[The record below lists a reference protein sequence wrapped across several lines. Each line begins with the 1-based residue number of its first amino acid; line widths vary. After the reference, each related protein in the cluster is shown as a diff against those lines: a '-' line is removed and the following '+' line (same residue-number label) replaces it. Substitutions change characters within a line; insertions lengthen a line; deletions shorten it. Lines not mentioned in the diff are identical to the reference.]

1 MPVNILNFIK
11 SLESNYPTI
20 NIHALQKAMDAV
32 TRHYYHYREAKSAH
46 PSIELFLKY
55 FYPYREI
62 DVDRQLSPE
71 LEDVLEEF
79 LEELDTS
86 LHQKRLRNL
95 KRSEARNSTSVHDY
109 INRLFRLHS
118 KLLVVR
124 VDVHY
129 GDEIKDTM
137 TIEEAIDDRDAYL
150 RAVKRRYRNLLGYIW
165 KLEYGVS
172 RGYHYHMAFIFNG
185 NKVQGDISLGRQ
197 LGEFWK
203 SLSREPR
210 TYYNCNADRDKYEEW
225 GAYGIGMVHHD
236 DSEKRHLLL
245 HNALSYLLKF
255 DEALLAEMHER
266 FRSVGK
272 MEVPRRRGPGGRPRA
287 IHDANPVEI
296 PM

>member
-1 MPVNILNFIK
+1 MSVHILQFIK
-11 SLESNYPTI
+11 ALKSNYPTI
-20 NIHALQKAMDAV
+20 NIHAFQKAMDAV

-46 PSIELFLKY
+46 PSVELFFKY

-71 LEDVLEEF
+71 LEDVIEEF
-79 LEELDTS
+79 LEELDMP

-109 INRLFRLHS
+109 INKLFRLHS

-150 RAVKRRYRNLLGYIW
+150 RSVKRRYRNLLGYVW
-165 KLEYGVS
+165 KLEYGVT

-197 LGEFWK
+197 LGEGWK

-225 GAYGIGMVHHD
+225 GAYGIGMVRCD

-272 MEVPRRRGPGGRPRA
+272 MEVPRRRGKGGRPR
-287 IHDANPVEI
+287 VLRERWE
-296 PM
+296 

>member
-1 MPVNILNFIK
+1 MSVHILQFIK

-20 NIHALQKAMDAV
+20 NIHVFQKAMDAV
-32 TRHYYHYREAKSAH
+32 TKHYYHYREAKSAH
-46 PSIELFLKY
+46 PSVELFLRY

-62 DVDRQLSPE
+62 YVDRQLSPE
-71 LEDVLEEF
+71 LEDVIEEF

-109 INRLFRLHS
+109 INKLFRLYS

-129 GDEIKDTM
+129 GDEIKDTL
-137 TIEEAIDDRDAYL
+137 TIEEAIDDRDTYL
-150 RAVKRRYRNLLGYIW
+150 RAVKRRYRNLLGYVW
-165 KLEYGVS
+165 KLEYGVA

-185 NKVQGDISLGRQ
+185 NKVQGDISLGRK
-197 LGEFWK
+197 LGEEWK

-210 TYYNCNADRDKYEEW
+210 TYYNCNADRNKYEEW
-225 GAYGIGMVHHD
+225 GAYGIGMVRCD
-236 DSEKRHLLL
+236 DLEKRHLLL

-255 DEALLAEMHER
+255 DEALLAVMYER

-272 MEVPRRRGPGGRPRA
+272 MEVPHRRGKGGRPR
-287 IHDANPVEI
+287 VLRERWE
-296 PM
+296 

>member
-1 MPVNILNFIK
+1 MSVHILQFIK

-20 NIHALQKAMDAV
+20 NIHAFQKAMDAV

-46 PSIELFLKY
+46 PSVELFLRY

-62 DVDRQLSPE
+62 HVDRQLSPE
-71 LEDVLEEF
+71 LEEVIEEF
-79 LEELDTS
+79 LVELNMP

-109 INRLFRLHS
+109 INKLFRLYS

-150 RAVKRRYRNLLGYIW
+150 RAVKRRYRNFLGYVW
-165 KLEYGVS
+165 KLEYGVA

-197 LGEFWK
+197 LGEGWK

-225 GAYGIGMVHHD
+225 GTYGIGMVRCD
-236 DSEKRHLLL
+236 DLEKRHLLL
-245 HNALSYLLKF
+245 HKALSYLLKF
-255 DEALLAEMHER
+255 DEALMAEMHER

-272 MEVPRRRGPGGRPRA
+272 MEVPRRRGKGGRPRVLRE
-287 IHDANPVEI
+287 HWE
-296 PM
+296 

>member
-1 MPVNILNFIK
+1 MSVHILQFIK
-11 SLESNYPTI
+11 NLESNYPTI
-20 NIHALQKAMDAV
+20 NIHVFQKAMDAV

-46 PSIELFLKY
+46 PSVELFLKY

-71 LEDVLEEF
+71 LEDVIEEF
-79 LEELDTS
+79 LEELDMP

-95 KRSEARNSTSVHDY
+95 KRSEARNSTSIHDY
-109 INRLFRLHS
+109 INKLFRLHS
-118 KLLVVR
+118 RLLVVR

-129 GDEIKDTM
+129 GSKIKDTM
-137 TIEEAIDDRDAYL
+137 TIEEAIDDRDTYL
-150 RAVKRRYRNLLGYIW
+150 RAVKHRYHHLLGYVW
-165 KLEYGVS
+165 KLEYGVA

-210 TYYNCNADRDKYEEW
+210 TYYNCNADRDKYDVL

-236 DSEKRHLLL
+236 DLEKRHLLL
-245 HNALSYLLKF
+245 HNALRYLLKL

-266 FRSVGK
+266 FRSV
-272 MEVPRRRGPGGRPRA
+272 VDLTP
-287 IHDANPVEI
+287 
-296 PM
+296 

>member
-1 MPVNILNFIK
+1 MSVHILQFIK
-11 SLESNYPTI
+11 ALKSNYPTI
-20 NIHALQKAMDAV
+20 NIHAFQKAMEAV

-46 PSIELFLKY
+46 PSVELFLKY

-71 LEDVLEEF
+71 LEDVIEEF
-79 LEELDTS
+79 LEELDMS

-129 GDEIKDTM
+129 GDEIKDTI

-150 RAVKRRYRNLLGYIW
+150 RAVKRRYRNLLGYVW
-165 KLEYGVS
+165 KLEYGVA

-197 LGEFWK
+197 LGVFWK

-225 GAYGIGMVHHD
+225 GTYGIGMVRCD

-255 DEALLAEMHER
+255 DEALLAVMHER

-272 MEVPRRRGPGGRPRA
+272 MEVPHRRGKGGRPR
-287 IHDANPVEI
+287 VLGERWE
-296 PM
+296 

>member
-1 MPVNILNFIK
+1 MSVHILQFIK
-11 SLESNYPTI
+11 NLESNYPTI
-20 NIHALQKAMDAV
+20 NIHVFQKAMDAV

-46 PSIELFLKY
+46 PSVELFLKY

-71 LEDVLEEF
+71 LEDVIEEF
-79 LEELDTS
+79 LEELDMP

-95 KRSEARNSTSVHDY
+95 KRSEARNSTSIHDY
-109 INRLFRLHS
+109 INKLFRLHS
-118 KLLVVR
+118 RLLVVR

-129 GDEIKDTM
+129 GSKIKDTM
-137 TIEEAIDDRDAYL
+137 TIEEAIDDRDTYL
-150 RAVKRRYRNLLGYIW
+150 RAVKHRYHHLLGYVW
-165 KLEYGVS
+165 KLEYGVA

-210 TYYNCNADRDKYEEW
+210 TYYNCNADRDKYDVL

-236 DSEKRHLLL
+236 DLGKVRISHMAREHLMVT
-245 HNALSYLLKF
+245 H
-255 DEALLAEMHER
+255 
-266 FRSVGK
+266 
-272 MEVPRRRGPGGRPRA
+272 
-287 IHDANPVEI
+287 
-296 PM
+296 

>member
-1 MPVNILNFIK
+1 MSVHILQFIK

-20 NIHALQKAMDAV
+20 NIHTFQKAMDAV

-46 PSIELFLKY
+46 PSVELFLKY

-71 LEDVLEEF
+71 LEDVIEEF
-79 LEELDTS
+79 LEELDMP

-95 KRSEARNSTSVHDY
+95 KRSESRNSTSVHDY
-109 INRLFRLHS
+109 INKLFRLHS

-137 TIEEAIDDRDAYL
+137 TIEEAIDDRNAYL
-150 RAVKRRYRNLLGYIW
+150 RAVKRRYRNLLGYVW
-165 KLEYGVS
+165 KLEYGVA

-197 LGEFWK
+197 LGEGWK
-203 SLSREPR
+203 SLSRESR

-225 GAYGIGMVHHD
+225 GTYGIGMVRCD
-236 DSEKRHLLL
+236 DLEKRHLLL

-255 DEALLAEMHER
+255 DEALMAEMHER

-272 MEVPRRRGPGGRPRA
+272 MEVPRRRGKGGRPR
-287 IHDANPVEI
+287 VLRERWE
-296 PM
+296 

>member
-1 MPVNILNFIK
+1 MSVHILNFIK
-11 SLESNYPTI
+11 SLESDYPTM
-20 NIHALQKAMDAV
+20 NIHAFQKAMNAV
-32 TRHYYHYREAKSAH
+32 TRHYYHYREVKSAH
-46 PSIELFLKY
+46 PSVELFLKY

-71 LEDVLEEF
+71 LEDVIEEF
-79 LEELDTS
+79 LEELDMP

-109 INRLFRLHS
+109 INKLFRLHS

-124 VDVHY
+124 VDIHY

-150 RAVKRRYRNLLGYIW
+150 SAVKRRYRNLLGYVW
-165 KLEYGVS
+165 KLEYGVA

-197 LGEFWK
+197 LGEGWK

-225 GAYGIGMVHHD
+225 GTYGIGMVRCD
-236 DSEKRHLLL
+236 DLEKRHLLL

-255 DEALLAEMHER
+255 DEALLAVMHER

-272 MEVPRRRGPGGRPRA
+272 MEVPHRRGKGGRPR
-287 IHDANPVEI
+287 VLRGSLE
-296 PM
+296 

>member
-1 MPVNILNFIK
+1 
-11 SLESNYPTI
+11 
-20 NIHALQKAMDAV
+20 MDAV
-32 TRHYYHYREAKSAH
+32 TRHYYHYRDAKSAH
-46 PSIELFLKY
+46 PSVELFLKY
-55 FYPYREI
+55 FYPYRDI
-62 DVDRQLSPE
+62 DVDRQLSPD
-71 LEDVLEEF
+71 LEDVIEEF

-95 KRSEARNSTSVHDY
+95 KRSEARNSTSVHEY

-129 GDEIKDTM
+129 GDEIKDTI
-137 TIEEAIDDRDAYL
+137 TIEEVIDDRDAYL

-165 KLEYGVS
+165 KLEYGVA

-185 NKVQGDISLGRQ
+185 NKVQGDISLGRK
-197 LGEFWK
+197 LGEEWK

-272 MEVPRRRGPGGRPRA
+272 MEVPRRRGLGGRPRFLQ
-287 IHDANPVEI
+287 
-296 PM
+296 

>member
-1 MPVNILNFIK
+1 MPVHILQFIK
-11 SLESNYPTI
+11 NVKYSCPTI
-20 NIHALQKAMDAV
+20 NIHAFQKAMDAV
-32 TRHYYHYREAKSAH
+32 SKHYYHYREAKSAH
-46 PSIELFLKY
+46 PSVELFLRY

-95 KRSEARNSTSVHDY
+95 KRSEVRNSTSVHDY

-137 TIEEAIDDRDAYL
+137 TIEEAIDDRDTYL
-150 RAVKRRYRNLLGYIW
+150 RAVKRRYRNLLGYVW
-165 KLEYGVS
+165 KLEYGVD

-185 NKVQGDISLGRQ
+185 NKVQGDISLGRK
-197 LGEFWK
+197 LGEEWK

-225 GAYGIGMVHHD
+225 GAYGIGMVRCD
-236 DSEKRHLLL
+236 DLEKRHLLL
-245 HNALSYLLKF
+245 QNALSYLLKF

-272 MEVPRRRGPGGRPRA
+272 MEVPRRRGLGGRPR
-287 IHDANPVEI
+287 VLGGSLE
-296 PM
+296 

>member
-1 MPVNILNFIK
+1 MSVHILQFIK

-20 NIHALQKAMDAV
+20 NIHAFQKAMDAV
-32 TRHYYHYREAKSAH
+32 TKHYYHYREAKSAH
-46 PSIELFLKY
+46 PSVELFLKY

-62 DVDRQLSPE
+62 YVDRQLSPE
-71 LEDVLEEF
+71 LEDVIEEF

-109 INRLFRLHS
+109 INKLFRLYS

-129 GDEIKDTM
+129 GDEIKDTL
-137 TIEEAIDDRDAYL
+137 TIEEAIDDRDTYL
-150 RAVKRRYRNLLGYIW
+150 RAVKRRYRDLLGYVW
-165 KLEYGVS
+165 KLEYGVA

-185 NKVQGDISLGRQ
+185 NKVQGDISLGRK
-197 LGEFWK
+197 LGEEWK

-210 TYYNCNADRDKYEEW
+210 TYYNCNADRNKYEEW
-225 GAYGIGMVHHD
+225 GAYGIGMVRCD
-236 DSEKRHLLL
+236 DLEKRHLLL

-255 DEALLAEMHER
+255 DEALLAVMHER

-272 MEVPRRRGPGGRPRA
+272 MEVPHRRGKGGRPR
-287 IHDANPVEI
+287 VLRERWE
-296 PM
+296 

>member
-1 MPVNILNFIK
+1 MSVHILQFIK

-20 NIHALQKAMDAV
+20 NIHVFQKAMDAV
-32 TRHYYHYREAKSAH
+32 TKHYYHYREAKSAH
-46 PSIELFLKY
+46 PSVELFLRY

-62 DVDRQLSPE
+62 YVDRQLSPE
-71 LEDVLEEF
+71 LEDVIEEF

-109 INRLFRLHS
+109 INKLFRLYS

-129 GDEIKDTM
+129 GDEIKDTL
-137 TIEEAIDDRDAYL
+137 TIEEAIDDRDTYL
-150 RAVKRRYRNLLGYIW
+150 RAVKRRYRNLLGYVW
-165 KLEYGVS
+165 KLEYGVA

-185 NKVQGDISLGRQ
+185 NKVQGDISLGRK
-197 LGEFWK
+197 LGEEWK

-210 TYYNCNADRDKYEEW
+210 TYYNCNADRNKYEEW
-225 GAYGIGMVHHD
+225 GVYGIGMVRCD
-236 DSEKRHLLL
+236 DLEKRHLLL

-255 DEALLAEMHER
+255 DEALLAVMYER

-272 MEVPRRRGPGGRPRA
+272 MEVPHRRGKGGRPR
-287 IHDANPVEI
+287 VLRERWE
-296 PM
+296 

>member
-1 MPVNILNFIK
+1 MSVHILQFIK
-11 SLESNYPTI
+11 NVKSNYPTI
-20 NIHALQKAMDAV
+20 NIHAFQKAMNAV

-46 PSIELFLKY
+46 PSVELFLRY

-62 DVDRQLSPE
+62 HVDRQLSPE
-71 LEDVLEEF
+71 LEDVIEEF
-79 LEELDTS
+79 LEELDMP

-95 KRSEARNSTSVHDY
+95 KRSEARNSTSVHNY

-129 GDEIKDTM
+129 GDEIKDTI
-137 TIEEAIDDRDAYL
+137 TIEEAIDNRDAYL
-150 RAVKRRYRNLLGYIW
+150 RAVKRRYRNLLGYVW
-165 KLEYGVS
+165 KLEYGVA

-197 LGEFWK
+197 LGEGWK

-225 GAYGIGMVHHD
+225 GTYGIGMVRCD

-245 HNALSYLLKF
+245 HKALSYLLKF

-272 MEVPRRRGPGGRPRA
+272 MEVPCRRRKGGRPRVLMV
-287 IHDANPVEI
+287 PRE
-296 PM
+296 

>member
-1 MPVNILNFIK
+1 
-11 SLESNYPTI
+11 
-20 NIHALQKAMDAV
+20 MDAV
-32 TRHYYHYREAKSAH
+32 TKHYYHYREAKSAH
-46 PSIELFLKY
+46 PSVELFLRY

-62 DVDRQLSPE
+62 YVDRQLSPE
-71 LEDVLEEF
+71 LEDVIEEF

-109 INRLFRLHS
+109 INKLFRLYS

-129 GDEIKDTM
+129 GDEIKDTL
-137 TIEEAIDDRDAYL
+137 TIEEAIDDRDTYL
-150 RAVKRRYRNLLGYIW
+150 RAVKRRYRNLLGYVW
-165 KLEYGVS
+165 KLEYGVA

-185 NKVQGDISLGRQ
+185 NKVQGDISLGRK
-197 LGEFWK
+197 LGEEWK

-210 TYYNCNADRDKYEEW
+210 TYYNCNADRNKYEEW
-225 GAYGIGMVHHD
+225 GAYGIGMVRCD
-236 DSEKRHLLL
+236 DLEKRHLLL

-255 DEALLAEMHER
+255 DEALLAVMYER

-272 MEVPRRRGPGGRPRA
+272 MEVPHRRGKGGRPR
-287 IHDANPVEI
+287 VLRERWE
-296 PM
+296 

>member
-1 MPVNILNFIK
+1 MPKNILQFIK

-20 NIHALQKAMDAV
+20 NTHAFQKAMDAV
-32 TRHYYHYREAKSAH
+32 TKHYYHYREAKSAH
-46 PSIELFLKY
+46 PSVELFLKY

-62 DVDRQLSPE
+62 DLDRQLSPE
-71 LEDVLEEF
+71 LEDVIEEF
-79 LEELDTS
+79 LEELDMP

-109 INRLFRLHS
+109 INKLFRLHS

-150 RAVKRRYRNLLGYIW
+150 RAVKRRYSNLLGYVW
-165 KLEYGVS
+165 KLEYGVA

-185 NKVQGDISLGRQ
+185 NKVKGDISLGRK
-197 LGEFWK
+197 LGEEWK
-203 SLSREPR
+203 SLSRESR
-210 TYYNCNADRDKYEEW
+210 TYYNCNADRDKYEGW

-236 DSEKRHLLL
+236 DLEKRHLLL

-272 MEVPRRRGPGGRPRA
+272 MEVPRRRGKGGRPRV
-287 IHDANPVEI
+287 PRE
-296 PM
+296 

>member
-1 MPVNILNFIK
+1 MSVHILQFIK
-11 SLESNYPTI
+11 NVKSNYPTI
-20 NIHALQKAMDAV
+20 NIHAFQKAMDAV

-46 PSIELFLKY
+46 PSVELFLKY

-71 LEDVLEEF
+71 LEDVIEEF
-79 LEELDTS
+79 LEELDIP

-109 INRLFRLHS
+109 INKLFRLYS

-150 RAVKRRYRNLLGYIW
+150 RAVKRRYRNLLGYVW
-165 KLEYGVS
+165 KLEYGVA

-197 LGEFWK
+197 LGEGWK

-225 GAYGIGMVHHD
+225 GTYGIGMVRCD

-245 HNALSYLLKF
+245 HKALSYLLKF
-255 DEALLAEMHER
+255 DEALLAVMHER

-272 MEVPRRRGPGGRPRA
+272 MEVPHRRGKGGRPR
-287 IHDANPVEI
+287 VLGERWE
-296 PM
+296 

>member
-1 MPVNILNFIK
+1 MSTDILQFIK

-20 NIHALQKAMDAV
+20 NIHAFQKAMDAV
-32 TRHYYHYREAKSAH
+32 TKHYYHYREAKSAH
-46 PSIELFLKY
+46 PSVELFLKY

-71 LEDVLEEF
+71 LEDVIEEF
-79 LEELDTS
+79 LEELDMP

-109 INRLFRLHS
+109 INKLFRLYS

-150 RAVKRRYRNLLGYIW
+150 RAVKRRYRNLLGYVW
-165 KLEYGVS
+165 KLEYGVA

-197 LGEFWK
+197 LGEGWK

-236 DSEKRHLLL
+236 DLEKRHLLL

-272 MEVPRRRGPGGRPRA
+272 MEVPHRRGKGGRPR
-287 IHDANPVEI
+287 VLRERWG
-296 PM
+296 

>member
-1 MPVNILNFIK
+1 MSVHILQFIK
-11 SLESNYPTI
+11 SLKSNYPTI
-20 NIHALQKAMDAV
+20 NIHAFQKAMDTV

-46 PSIELFLKY
+46 PSVELFLKY

-71 LEDVLEEF
+71 LEDVIEEF

-109 INRLFRLHS
+109 INKLFRLHS

-150 RAVKRRYRNLLGYIW
+150 RAVKRRYRNLLGYVW
-165 KLEYGVS
+165 KLEYGVT

-197 LGEFWK
+197 LGEGWK

-236 DSEKRHLLL
+236 DLEKRHLLL

-272 MEVPRRRGPGGRPRA
+272 MEVPRRRGLGGRPRA

>member
-1 MPVNILNFIK
+1 MSTDILQFIK

-20 NIHALQKAMDAV
+20 NIHAFQKAMDAV

-46 PSIELFLKY
+46 PSVELFLRY

-62 DVDRQLSPE
+62 HVGRQLSPE
-71 LEDVLEEF
+71 LEDVIEEF
-79 LEELDTS
+79 LEELDMP

-95 KRSEARNSTSVHDY
+95 KRSESRNSTSVHDY
-109 INRLFRLHS
+109 IKKLFRLHS

-129 GDEIKDTM
+129 GDEIKDTI

-150 RAVKRRYRNLLGYIW
+150 RAVKRRYRNLLGYVW
-165 KLEYGVS
+165 KLEYGVA

-197 LGEFWK
+197 LGVFWK

-225 GAYGIGMVHHD
+225 GAYGIGMVHND
-236 DSEKRHLLL
+236 DLEKRHLLL

-272 MEVPRRRGPGGRPRA
+272 MEVPRRRGKGGRPR
-287 IHDANPVEI
+287 ILRVSLE
-296 PM
+296 

>member
-1 MPVNILNFIK
+1 
-11 SLESNYPTI
+11 
-20 NIHALQKAMDAV
+20 MDAV
-32 TRHYYHYREAKSAH
+32 TKHYYHYREAKSAH
-46 PSIELFLKY
+46 PSVELFLRY

-62 DVDRQLSPE
+62 YADKQLSPD
-71 LEDVLEEF
+71 LEDVIEEF
-79 LEELDTS
+79 LEEHDTS

-109 INRLFRLHS
+109 INKLFRLHS

-129 GDEIKDTM
+129 GDEIKDTI
-137 TIEEAIDDRDAYL
+137 TIEEAIDDRDTYL
-150 RAVKRRYRNLLGYIW
+150 RAVKRRYRNLLGYVW
-165 KLEYGVS
+165 KLEYGVT

-185 NKVQGDISLGRQ
+185 NKVQGDVSLGRQ
-197 LGEFWK
+197 LGEGWK

-210 TYYNCNADRDKYEEW
+210 TYYNCNADRDKYEAW
-225 GAYGIGMVHHD
+225 GTYGIGMVRCD

>member
-1 MPVNILNFIK
+1 MSVHILQFIK
-11 SLESNYPTI
+11 SLESKYPTI

-32 TRHYYHYREAKSAH
+32 TKHYYHYREAKSAH
-46 PSIELFLKY
+46 PSVELFLRY

-62 DVDRQLSPE
+62 YVDRQLSPE
-71 LEDVLEEF
+71 LEDVMEEF

-109 INRLFRLHS
+109 INKLFRLHS
-118 KLLVVR
+118 KLLVIR

-129 GDEIKDTM
+129 GDEIKDTI

-150 RAVKRRYRNLLGYIW
+150 RAVKRRYRILLGYVW
-165 KLEYGVS
+165 KLEYGVA

-185 NKVQGDISLGRQ
+185 NKVQGDISLGRK

-236 DSEKRHLLL
+236 DLEKRHLLL

-272 MEVPRRRGPGGRPRA
+272 MEVPRRRGPGGRPR
-287 IHDANPVEI
+287 VLRVSLE
-296 PM
+296 

>member
-1 MPVNILNFIK
+1 MSVHILQFIK
-11 SLESNYPTI
+11 ALKSNYPTI
-20 NIHALQKAMDAV
+20 NIHAFQKAMEAV

-46 PSIELFLKY
+46 PSVELFLKY

-71 LEDVLEEF
+71 LEDVIEEF
-79 LEELDTS
+79 LEELDMS

-129 GDEIKDTM
+129 GDEIKDTI

-150 RAVKRRYRNLLGYIW
+150 RAVKRRYRNLLGYVW
-165 KLEYGVS
+165 KLEYGVA

-197 LGEFWK
+197 LGVFWK

-225 GAYGIGMVHHD
+225 GTYGIGMVRCD

-255 DEALLAEMHER
+255 DEALLAVMHER

-272 MEVPRRRGPGGRPRA
+272 MEVPHRRGKGGRPRVLGERCVVV
-287 IHDANPVEI
+287 N
-296 PM
+296 

>member
-1 MPVNILNFIK
+1 MSVHILQFIK
-11 SLESNYPTI
+11 SLESKYPTI

-32 TRHYYHYREAKSAH
+32 TKHYYHYREAKSAH
-46 PSIELFLKY
+46 PSVELFLRY

-62 DVDRQLSPE
+62 YVDRQLSPE
-71 LEDVLEEF
+71 LEDVIEEF

-109 INRLFRLHS
+109 INKLFRLHS
-118 KLLVVR
+118 KLLVIR

-129 GDEIKDTM
+129 GDEIKDTI

-150 RAVKRRYRNLLGYIW
+150 RAVKRRYRNLLGYVW
-165 KLEYGVS
+165 KLEYGVA

-185 NKVQGDISLGRQ
+185 NKVQGDISLGRK

-236 DSEKRHLLL
+236 DLEKRHLLL

-272 MEVPRRRGPGGRPRA
+272 MEVPRRRGPGGRPR
-287 IHDANPVEI
+287 VLRVSLE
-296 PM
+296 

>member
-1 MPVNILNFIK
+1 MSVHILQFIK
-11 SLESNYPTI
+11 SLESKCPTI
-20 NIHALQKAMDAV
+20 KIHAFQKAIDSVA
-32 TRHYYHYREAKSAH
+32 RHYYYYRDAKSAH
-46 PSIELFLKY
+46 PSVELFLRY

-62 DVDRQLSPE
+62 HVDRQLSPE
-71 LEDVLEEF
+71 LEDAIEEF
-79 LEELDTS
+79 LVELDMP

-109 INRLFRLHS
+109 INKLFRLHS

-150 RAVKRRYRNLLGYIW
+150 RAVKRRYRNLLGYVW
-165 KLEYGVS
+165 KLEYGVA
-172 RGYHYHMAFIFNG
+172 RGYHYHIAFIFNG
-185 NKVQGDISLGRQ
+185 NKVQGDISLGRK
-197 LGEFWK
+197 LGEEWK

-210 TYYNCNADRDKYEEW
+210 TYYNCNADRKKYEEW

-236 DSEKRHLLL
+236 DLEKRHLLL

-255 DEALLAEMHER
+255 DEALLAVMHER

-272 MEVPRRRGPGGRPRA
+272 MEVPHRRGKGGRPR
-287 IHDANPVEI
+287 VLRERWE
-296 PM
+296 

>member
-1 MPVNILNFIK
+1 MSVHILQFIK

-20 NIHALQKAMDAV
+20 NTHAFQKAMDGV
-32 TRHYYHYREAKSAH
+32 TKHYYHYREAKSAH
-46 PSIELFLKY
+46 PSVELFLKY

-62 DVDRQLSPE
+62 NVGMPLSPE
-71 LEDVLEEF
+71 LEDVIEEF
-79 LEELDTS
+79 LVELDMP

-109 INRLFRLHS
+109 INKLFRLHS

-137 TIEEAIDDRDAYL
+137 TIEEAINDRDAYL
-150 RAVKRRYRNLLGYIW
+150 RAVKRRYRNLLGYVW
-165 KLEYGVS
+165 KLEYGVA

-197 LGEFWK
+197 LGEGWK

-225 GAYGIGMVHHD
+225 GTYGIGMVRCD
-236 DSEKRHLLL
+236 DSEKRYLLL
-245 HNALSYLLKF
+245 HKALSYLLKF
-255 DEALLAEMHER
+255 DEALLAVMHER
-266 FRSVGK
+266 FRSVSK
-272 MEVPRRRGPGGRPRA
+272 MEVPHRRGKGGRPR
-287 IHDANPVEI
+287 VLGECWE
-296 PM
+296 

>member
-1 MPVNILNFIK
+1 MSVHILQFIK
-11 SLESNYPTI
+11 ALKSNYSNI
-20 NIHALQKAMDAV
+20 NIHDFQKAMNSVA
-32 TRHYYHYREAKSAH
+32 RHYYHYREAKSAH
-46 PSIELFLKY
+46 PSVELFLKY

-71 LEDVLEEF
+71 LEDVIEEF
-79 LEELDTS
+79 LEELDMP

-109 INRLFRLHS
+109 INKLFRLHS

-150 RAVKRRYRNLLGYIW
+150 RAVKRRYRNLLGYVW
-165 KLEYGVS
+165 KLEYGVA

-197 LGEFWK
+197 LGVFWK
-203 SLSREPR
+203 SLSRESR

-225 GAYGIGMVHHD
+225 GAYGIGMVYHD
-236 DSEKRHLLL
+236 DLEKRHLLL

-255 DEALLAEMHER
+255 DEALLAVMHER

-272 MEVPRRRGPGGRPRA
+272 MEVPHRRGKGGRPR
-287 IHDANPVEI
+287 VLKERWE
-296 PM
+296 

>member
-1 MPVNILNFIK
+1 MSVHILQFIK

-20 NIHALQKAMDAV
+20 NIHAFQKAMDAV
-32 TRHYYHYREAKSAH
+32 TKHYYHYREAKSAH
-46 PSIELFLKY
+46 PSVELFLRY

-62 DVDRQLSPE
+62 YVDRQLSPE
-71 LEDVLEEF
+71 LEDVIEEF

-109 INRLFRLHS
+109 INKLFRLHS

-150 RAVKRRYRNLLGYIW
+150 RAVKRRYRNLLGYVW
-165 KLEYGVS
+165 KLEYGVA

-197 LGEFWK
+197 LGEGWK

-225 GAYGIGMVHHD
+225 GTYGIGMVHHD
-236 DSEKRHLLL
+236 NLEKRHLLL
-245 HNALSYLLKF
+245 HKALSYLLKF
-255 DEALLAEMHER
+255 DEALLAVMHER

-272 MEVPRRRGPGGRPRA
+272 MEVPHRRGKGGRPRSLQ
-287 IHDANPVEI
+287 
-296 PM
+296 

>member
-1 MPVNILNFIK
+1 MSVHILQFIK

-20 NIHALQKAMDAV
+20 NIHAFQKAMDAV
-32 TRHYYHYREAKSAH
+32 TKHYYHYREVKSAH
-46 PSIELFLKY
+46 PSVELFLRY

-62 DVDRQLSPE
+62 YVDKQLSPE
-71 LEDVLEEF
+71 LKNVIEEF
-79 LEELDTS
+79 LVDLNMP

-95 KRSEARNSTSVHDY
+95 KRSEARNSTSVNDY
-109 INRLFRLHS
+109 INKLFRLHS

-129 GDEIKDTM
+129 GDEIKETM
-137 TIEEAIDDRDAYL
+137 TIEEAIDDRDTYL
-150 RAVKRRYRNLLGYIW
+150 RAVKRRYRNLLGYVW
-165 KLEYGVS
+165 KLEYGVA

-210 TYYNCNADRDKYEEW
+210 TYYNCNADRNKYKEW
-225 GAYGIGMVHHD
+225 EAYGIGMVRCD

-266 FRSVGK
+266 FRCVGK
-272 MEVPRRRGPGGRPRA
+272 MEVPRRRGKGGRPR
-287 IHDANPVEI
+287 VFR
-296 PM
+296 

>member
-1 MPVNILNFIK
+1 MSVHILQFIK

-20 NIHALQKAMDAV
+20 NIHAFQKAMDAV
-32 TRHYYHYREAKSAH
+32 TKHYYHYREAKSAH
-46 PSIELFLKY
+46 PSVELFLKY

-62 DVDRQLSPE
+62 DVNRQLSPE
-71 LEDVLEEF
+71 LEDVIEEF

-109 INRLFRLHS
+109 INKLFRLYS

-129 GDEIKDTM
+129 GDEIKDTL
-137 TIEEAIDDRDAYL
+137 TIEEAIDDRDTYL
-150 RAVKRRYRNLLGYIW
+150 RAVKRRYRDLLGYVW
-165 KLEYGVS
+165 KLEYGVA

-185 NKVQGDISLGRQ
+185 NKVQGDISLGRK
-197 LGEFWK
+197 LGEEWK

-210 TYYNCNADRDKYEEW
+210 TYYNCNADRNKYEEW
-225 GAYGIGMVHHD
+225 GAYGIGMVRCD
-236 DSEKRHLLL
+236 DLEKRHLLL

-255 DEALLAEMHER
+255 DEALLAVMHER

-272 MEVPRRRGPGGRPRA
+272 MEVPHRRGKGGRPR
-287 IHDANPVEI
+287 VLRERWE
-296 PM
+296 

>member
-1 MPVNILNFIK
+1 MSVHILQFIK

-20 NIHALQKAMDAV
+20 NIHAFQKAMDAV
-32 TRHYYHYREAKSAH
+32 TKHYYHYREAKSAH
-46 PSIELFLKY
+46 PSVELFLRY

-62 DVDRQLSPE
+62 YVDRQLSPE
-71 LEDVLEEF
+71 LEDVIEEF

-109 INRLFRLHS
+109 INKLFRLYS

-129 GDEIKDTM
+129 GDEIKDTL
-137 TIEEAIDDRDAYL
+137 TIEEAIDDRDTYL
-150 RAVKRRYRNLLGYIW
+150 RAVKRRYRNLLGYVW
-165 KLEYGVS
+165 KLEYGVA

-185 NKVQGDISLGRQ
+185 NKVQGDISLGRK
-197 LGEFWK
+197 LGEEWK

-210 TYYNCNADRDKYEEW
+210 TYYNCNADRNKYEEW
-225 GAYGIGMVHHD
+225 GAYGIGMVRCD
-236 DSEKRHLLL
+236 DLEKRHLLL

-255 DEALLAEMHER
+255 DEALLAVMHER

-272 MEVPRRRGPGGRPRA
+272 MEVPHRRGKGGRPR
-287 IHDANPVEI
+287 VLRERWE
-296 PM
+296 

>member
-1 MPVNILNFIK
+1 MSVHILQFIK

-20 NIHALQKAMDAV
+20 NTHAFQKAMEAV
-32 TRHYYHYREAKSAH
+32 TKHYYHYREAKSAH
-46 PSIELFLKY
+46 PSVELFLKY

-62 DVDRQLSPE
+62 NVGMPLSPE
-71 LEDVLEEF
+71 LEEVIEEF
-79 LEELDTS
+79 LVELDMP

-95 KRSEARNSTSVHDY
+95 KRSEARNSASVHDY
-109 INRLFRLHS
+109 INKLFRLHS

-129 GDEIKDTM
+129 GDEIKDTI

-150 RAVKRRYRNLLGYIW
+150 RAVKRRYRNLLGYVW
-165 KLEYGVS
+165 KLEYGVA

-197 LGEFWK
+197 LGVFWK

-225 GAYGIGMVHHD
+225 GAYGIGMVRCD
-236 DSEKRHLLL
+236 DLEKRHLLL

-255 DEALLAEMHER
+255 DEALLAVMHER

-272 MEVPRRRGPGGRPRA
+272 MEVPHRSRKGGRPR
-287 IHDANPVEI
+287 VLRGSRE
-296 PM
+296 

>member
-1 MPVNILNFIK
+1 MSVHILQFIK
-11 SLESNYPTI
+11 ALKSNYPTI
-20 NIHALQKAMDAV
+20 NIHAFQKAMEAV

-46 PSIELFLKY
+46 PSVELLLKY

-71 LEDVLEEF
+71 LEDIIEEF
-79 LEELDTS
+79 LEELDMP

-109 INRLFRLHS
+109 INKLFRLHS

-129 GDEIKDTM
+129 GEEIKDTM

-150 RAVKRRYRNLLGYIW
+150 RAVKRRYRNLLGYVW
-165 KLEYGVS
+165 KLEYGVA

-197 LGEFWK
+197 LGEGWK

-225 GAYGIGMVHHD
+225 GTYGIGMVRCD
-236 DSEKRHLLL
+236 DLEKRHLLL
-245 HNALSYLLKF
+245 HTALSYLLKF

-266 FRSVGK
+266 IRSVGK
-272 MEVPRRRGPGGRPRA
+272 MEVPRRRGKGGRPR
-287 IHDANPVEI
+287 VLRERWE
-296 PM
+296 

>member
-1 MPVNILNFIK
+1 MSVHILQFIK
-11 SLESNYPTI
+11 SVKSNYPTI
-20 NIHALQKAMDAV
+20 NIHAFQKAMDTV

-46 PSIELFLKY
+46 PSVELFLRY

-71 LEDVLEEF
+71 LKSVIEEF
-79 LEELDTS
+79 LEELDMPM
-86 LHQKRLRNL
+86 HQKRLRNL
-95 KRSEARNSTSVHDY
+95 KRSEARNSTSVYDY
-109 INRLFRLHS
+109 INRLFRLHA

-129 GDEIKDTM
+129 GDEIKDTI

-150 RAVKRRYRNLLGYIW
+150 RAVKRRYRNLLGYVW
-165 KLEYGVS
+165 KLEYGVA

-210 TYYNCNADRDKYEEW
+210 TYYNCNADRNKYEEW

-272 MEVPRRRGPGGRPRA
+272 MEVPRRRGLGGRPRFLQ
-287 IHDANPVEI
+287 
-296 PM
+296 

>member
-1 MPVNILNFIK
+1 MPKNILQFIK
-11 SLESNYPTI
+11 NLESNYPTI
-20 NIHALQKAMDAV
+20 NTHAFQKAIDAV
-32 TRHYYHYREAKSAH
+32 TKHYYHYREAKSAH
-46 PSIELFLKY
+46 PSVELFLKY

-62 DVDRQLSPE
+62 NVGMPLSPE
-71 LEDVLEEF
+71 LEDVIEEF
-79 LEELDTS
+79 LVELDMP

-109 INRLFRLHS
+109 INKLFRLHS

-150 RAVKRRYRNLLGYIW
+150 RAVKRRYRNLLGYVW
-165 KLEYGVS
+165 KLEYGVA

-197 LGEFWK
+197 LGESWK

-225 GAYGIGMVHHD
+225 GTYGIGMVRCD

-245 HNALSYLLKF
+245 HKALSYLLKF
-255 DEALLAEMHER
+255 DEALLAVMHER

-272 MEVPRRRGPGGRPRA
+272 MEVPHRRGKGGRPR
-287 IHDANPVEI
+287 VLGERWE
-296 PM
+296 

>member
-1 MPVNILNFIK
+1 MSVHILQFIK

-20 NIHALQKAMDAV
+20 NIHTFQKAMDAV
-32 TRHYYHYREAKSAH
+32 TKHYYHYREAKSAH
-46 PSIELFLKY
+46 PSVELFLKY

-62 DVDRQLSPE
+62 YVDRQLSPE
-71 LEDVLEEF
+71 LEDVIEEF
-79 LEELDTS
+79 LEELDMP

-109 INRLFRLHS
+109 INKLFRLHS

-129 GDEIKDTM
+129 GDEIKDTI
-137 TIEEAIDDRDAYL
+137 TIEEAIDDRDTYL
-150 RAVKRRYRNLLGYIW
+150 RAVKRRYRNLLGYVW
-165 KLEYGVS
+165 KLEYGVT

-185 NKVQGDISLGRQ
+185 NKVQGDISLGRK
-197 LGEFWK
+197 LGEEWK

-225 GAYGIGMVHHD
+225 GAYGIGMVRCD
-236 DSEKRHLLL
+236 DLEKRHLLL

-272 MEVPRRRGPGGRPRA
+272 MEVPRRRGKGGRPR
-287 IHDANPVEI
+287 VLRERWE
-296 PM
+296 